1 MMNNKEVNNANI
13 EYYWVLLVVS
23 GSDEE
28 ESVNRDEEGLS
39 SAFFPLWGIDVA
51 VNTPIILRKNA
62 ANILIIL
69 RMSNLF

>member
-1 MMNNKEVNNANI
+1 
-13 EYYWVLLVVS
+13 VS

-28 ESVNRDEEGLS
+28 ESVSREEYVLS